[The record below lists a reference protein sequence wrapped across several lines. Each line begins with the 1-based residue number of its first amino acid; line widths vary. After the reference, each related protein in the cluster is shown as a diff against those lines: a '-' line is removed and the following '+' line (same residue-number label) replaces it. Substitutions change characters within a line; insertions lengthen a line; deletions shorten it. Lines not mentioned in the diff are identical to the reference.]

1 MATKTLQTR
10 FVLKNDTEALWN
22 SNDPILM
29 KGEIGIANDV
39 NKIKIGDGTSKWSE
53 LNYVGLSEE
62 EIGTLVENASDNVYI
77 ATATD
82 KQTDIEAIDDVVGEA
97 TLKKADMAIVKR
109 EIVSTDGVSKTSCT
123 SYVYGASGWEA
134 MDGNYS
140 ADNVFLASDITMAGN
155 YSQVGNL
162 TKTQNGTATFPTK
175 GLSVAEALQKI
186 FTKTLQPSIT
196 GNPAV
201 SISAPNNKAYEV
213 GETVTPTYSCSLS
226 AGSYTYGPATGI
238 TASAWEVK
246 DNLSTPN
253 TATTATGSFPA
264 ITVTDNTNY
273 KITATATHGE
283 GAVAKDNVGGQSNP
297 VVKIASGT
305 KSNTSAAIT
314 GYRKWWT
321 YVGTDMSTIDSA
333 FIRAKGTNKGAAG
346 SNFNVDLAIPAG
358 TTRVFIAIP
367 QSKNKTLS
375 EVIDV
380 DGMGLNVKDN
390 FTKTQVDVEGA
401 VAMIGETSTK
411 MSYDIFVCENTAG
424 LKATTY
430 KVKF

>member
-22 SNDPILM
+22 SNNPILM

-39 NKIKIGDGTSKWSE
+39 NKIKIGDGTSTWSE

-62 EIGTLVENASDNVYI
+62 EVNSLVAGASDNVYVAS
-77 ATATD
+77 ATGE
-82 KQTDIEAIDDVVGEA
+82 QTDISAIEDVVGEA
-97 TLKKADMAIVKR
+97 TLKKGDMAIVER
-109 EIVSTDGVSKTSCT
+109 EIVSKDGVTKTSCT
-123 SYVYGASGWEA
+123 SYVYGVNRWEA

-140 ADNVFLASDITMAGN
+140 ADNVFLTDDITMAGN
-155 YSQVGNL
+155 YTQVGNL
-162 TKTQNGTATFPTK
+162 SKTQNGTATFSTK

-196 GNPAV
+196 GNPTV
-201 SISAPNNKAYEV
+201 SISAPNNKSYEV

-226 AGSYTYGPATGI
+226 AGSYTYGPATGV
-238 TASAWEVK
+238 TATAWEVK
-246 DNLSTPN
+246 DNAT
-253 TATTATGSFPA
+253 TVTTKTTATGSFPA
-264 ITVTDNTNY
+264 ITVTDSTNY

-297 VVKIASGT
+297 VVKIAAGT
-305 KSNTSAAIT
+305 KSATSGAIT

-321 YVGTDMSTIDSA
+321 YVGTDMTTIDSA

-346 SNFNVDLAIPAG
+346 SNFNVDLTIPAG

-367 QSKNKTLS
+367 HSKNKTLS